1 MGNFLTF
8 FDTLKY
14 TLINTW
20 PMLVLFIVILTVVR
34 LSNVIINKEKFVFY
48 QDFYRLLG
56 ILYILLLYYLLP
68 TTEGASRGVNF
79 IPFTEMTRYSLGS
92 KSFFYNVIGNIALFI
107 PFGFFVTGTV
117 KAKKISEI
125 TIITLIIS
133 LTAELI
139 QYRIGRAF
147 DVDDIILNTTGSIL
161 GFAIYSGISGIAS
174 KLPKFLQNNIFYN
187 ILAVLVLIGIVL
199 LLSIALFG
207 TGWF

>member
-20 PMLVLFIVILTVVR
+20 PMLTLFIVILTVVR

-56 ILYILLLYYLLP
+56 ILYILLLYYLLL

-79 IPFTEMTRYSLGS
+79 IPFTEMTRYSFGS

-117 KAKKISEI
+117 KAKKLSEI
-125 TIITLIIS
+125 TIITIIIS

-174 KLPKFLQNNIFYN
+174 KLPKVLQNNIFYN
-187 ILAVLVLIGIVL
+187 ILAVLVLISIVL

>member
-56 ILYILLLYYLLP
+56 ILYILLLYYLLL

-174 KLPKFLQNNIFYN
+174 KLPKVLQNNIFYN